1 MSTTPTWRSSV
12 VPAITQPTLARL
24 DDGFTLTMRG
34 AIGDD
39 LSELM
44 ALHARCSPETLS
56 GRYLTNGRAPSRRAQ
71 RALLTTD
78 ICLVAHTS
86 AGSMVAMG
94 NLARAEEDPGVAEVA
109 VLVRDD
115 WQGRG
120 LGTSVLHQLVAGA
133 RISGYHEVVAIAPR
147 FGGWLPTAL
156 GRLGEPLLQ
165 RTPFGEAVTR
175 LPLAPHHVALLGPPA
190 AHGRPGY
197 AAGRVA
203 VSRPGVA

>member
-1 MSTTPTWRSSV
+1 MSTIPTWRSSA

-24 DDGFTLTMRG
+24 DDGLTLTMRG
-34 AIGDD
+34 AISDD

-44 ALHARCSPETLS
+44 ALHARCSPATLS

-71 RALLTTD
+71 RALLSTD
-78 ICLVAHTS
+78 ICLVAHSS

-94 NLARAEEDPGVAEVA
+94 NLARADEDPSVAEVA

-120 LGTSVLHQLVAGA
+120 LGSSVLHQLVGGA
-133 RISGYHEVVAIAPR
+133 RLSGYEEVVAIAPH
-147 FGGWLPTAL
+147 FGGWLQAAL

-165 RTPFGEAVTR
+165 RTPFGEAVAR
-175 LPLAPHHVALLGPPA
+175 LRLAPHHVALLGPPA
-190 AHGRPGY
+190 THARPRY